1 METMLLCVV
10 FLLALLDVGL
20 LRLIGLLSTIRHDLD
35 LHRQT
40 VERMEGDL
48 LALACDPGIAT
59 SGRRAAV
66 RRNGGYAGSAGPS
79 TGPGTTPGAGRRD
92 EGEGRRGL
100 RESDSNP
107 GRNSGES
114 THRDSRTPTG

>member
-10 FLLALLDVGL
+10 FLLALLDIGL
-20 LRLIGLLSTIRHDLD
+20 LRLIGLLSAISRDFD

-40 VERMEGDL
+40 AERMEGDL
-48 LALACDPGIAT
+48 LALADAPAAATAPRMEDGRTNGECDG
-59 SGRRAAV
+59 
-66 RRNGGYAGSAGPS
+66 NAGPA
-79 TGPGTTPGAGRRD
+79 TGPGTMPGAGRRD
-92 EGEGRRGL
+92 EGIERRGP